1 MTVCSNFFKLIYQ
14 KFFVDNDFFNSFL
27 IKVEVLIDSKLIVN
41 SVRILIITSALL
53 LAYIH
58 SSDRDS
64 NGRYT
69 NKIELIDNSL
79 NLIKK

>member
-14 KFFVDNDFFNSFL
+14 TFFIDKDFFNSFL
-27 IKVEVLIDSKLIVN
+27 IKAEMLTDSKLIVN

-58 SSDRDS
+58 SSDRDKNDRNS
-64 NGRYT
+64 
-69 NKIELIDNSL
+69 NKIELIDNSS
-79 NLIKK
+79 NPIKK